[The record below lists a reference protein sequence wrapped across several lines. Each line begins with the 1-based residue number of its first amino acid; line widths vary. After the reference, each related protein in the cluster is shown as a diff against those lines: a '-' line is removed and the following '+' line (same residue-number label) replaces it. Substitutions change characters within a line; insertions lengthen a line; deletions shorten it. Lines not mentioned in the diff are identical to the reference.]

1 MSCYIS
7 SNANR
12 LYTALEIDY
21 GQVAAITSA
30 NRIAAVKLTAKQSLE
45 VAQRRDKTGS
55 RTFPGFPSG
64 LRRLTSFGLTTYMTS
79 WDPSLG
85 LPGYSPLFQA
95 SLGATP
101 LVFNGGSI
109 ATGSTESLLVFAAP
123 HGLVPDQAIT
133 HGGEMRFVA
142 AIVNPLQVQLN
153 APLSVTPVAGA
164 SIGHTVTYLPATDLP
179 SVSIFDYWIP
189 TTAVQRILAGAA
201 VDRIQ
206 IDINGDFHQ
215 FEFSGPAQDLVDN
228 TSFVDGQGELTN
240 FPAEPAPGAFNYSII
255 PGHLGEVWLGTGPD
269 RFFALTDASV
279 SLDNDVDL
287 RQKEFGS
294 SVPKCFSAGRRIVQA
309 DFTMF
314 EQDDA
319 ATKGLY
325 QAARQQS
332 PIEVMFQLGQQSGQ
346 LFGVRMKSLIPQV
359 PEFDDSQGRLQ
370 WKFANSQ
377 AQGTVDDE
385 IALAFG

>member
-12 LYTALEIDY
+12 LYTALEVDY

-64 LRRLTSFGLTTYMTS
+64 LRRRTDFGLTTYMTS

-85 LPGYSPLFQA
+85 LPSYGALFHA

-101 LVFNGGSI
+101 LVFNGSSV
-109 ATGSTESLLVFAAP
+109 AAGSTQSLLVFPAP

-153 APLSVTPVAGA
+153 APLSVTPAAGT
-164 SIGHTVTYLPATDLP
+164 SIGRTVTYLPATDLP
-179 SVSIFDYWIP
+179 SVSVFDYWIP
-189 TTAVQRILAGAA
+189 TTAVQRILTGTAI
-201 VDRIQ
+201 DRLQ
-206 IDINGDFHQ
+206 IEINGDFHQ
-215 FEFSGPAQDLVDN
+215 FEFSGPAQDLVDS
-228 TSFVDGQGELTN
+228 TSFVSGQGGLIS
-240 FPAEPAPGAFNYSII
+240 FPGEPAADIFDYSII
-255 PGHLGEVWLGTGPD
+255 PGHLGQVWLGTGPD
-269 RFFALTDASV
+269 RFYALTDASV
-279 SLDNDVDL
+279 SLDNDVNL

-294 SVPKCFSAGRRIVQA
+294 SVPKCFSAGRRIVHSS
-309 DFTMF
+309 FTMF

-359 PEFDDSQGRLQ
+359 PEFDDSEGRLQ